1 MEAYLRASHPRVTE
15 PTEQQC
21 LCMKRRSVRRE
32 KHNVCFT
39 STGAH
44 GFLGGKDSKGE
55 LEAYGVGI
63 SLCTSPSPPGATRWC
78 FSVRG
83 VARRWQGTGLTR
95 RARWLVHS
103 LRRLQ
108 VPEVCHSHVHHLV
121 RPGVALSRHLLP
133 GWQAARRGDIH
144 RLPPVRSRALTST
157 AAPGRSRHSRVALSL
172 HCGRQ

>member
-21 LCMKRRSVRRE
+21 LCMTRRSVRRE

-63 SLCTSPSPPGATRWC
+63 SLCTSPSPP
-78 FSVRG
+78 
-83 VARRWQGTGLTR
+83 
-95 RARWLVHS
+95 
-103 LRRLQ
+103 
-108 VPEVCHSHVHHLV
+108 CHAAV
-121 RPGVALSRHLLP
+121 LP
-133 GWQAARRGDIH
+133 GCNALVLQCPGCGAPVAGH
-144 RLPPVRSRALTST
+144 RPDPPCALAGPLTAQTSST
-157 AAPGRSRHSRVALSL
+157 
-172 HCGRQ
+172 